1 MADKAKKQDSTAK
14 QFILFFF
21 VGSLNFF
28 IRQAVFTLVSYFVM
42 NEYFCNFCGFT
53 ASVISTYFIN
63 GTFIFKKQEGEKRV
77 WWKVMGRLYVSYAFT
92 GLLLTSF
99 LLWLFITKI
108 NLSQYMPD
116 LISSLK
122 LENLMPQLEAS
133 LAKKGNTLTSYQW
146 LAKQISSV
154 ITILIITP
162 LNFVVNKYWAYK
174 K

>member
-1 MADKAKKQDSTAK
+1 MADKTQKHESTAV

-28 IRQAVFTLVSYFVM
+28 IRQAVFTLVSYFIP
-42 NEYFCNFCGFT
+42 NEYICNFCGFT

-63 GTFIFKKQEGEKRV
+63 GTFIFKKQSGEKRV
-77 WWKVMGRLYVSYAFT
+77 WWKVMGRLYIAYAFT
-92 GLLLTSF
+92 GLLLTSI

-116 LISSLK
+116 FIGRLGLTDMMSK
-122 LENLMPQLEAS
+122 LDAS
-133 LAKKGNTLTSYQW
+133 LSSKGNPLDAYHW

-162 LNFVVNKYWAYK
+162 LNFIVNKYWAYK

>member
-1 MADKAKKQDSTAK
+1 MADKTKKQDSTAK

-28 IRQAVFTLVSYFVM
+28 IRQIVFTLVSYFGVH
-42 NEYFCNFCGFT
+42 EYICNFCGFT
-53 ASVISTYFIN
+53 AAVVSTYFIN
-63 GTFIFKKQEGEKRV
+63 GAFIFKKQEGEKRV
-77 WWKVMGRLYVSYAFT
+77 WWKVMGRLFVAYAFT
-92 GLLLTSF
+92 GLFLTTV

-116 LISSLK
+116 FIASLK
-122 LENLMPQLEAS
+122 LEGLIPKLEES
-133 LAKKGNTLTSYQW
+133 LAAKGNTLTVYEW

-162 LNFVVNKYWAYK
+162 MNFVVNKYWAYRK
-174 K
+174 